1 MDVQSEYGKVLV
13 LKNMLE
19 MTIKLL
25 AYGLE
30 NKHITII
37 TFIITNAEVIE
48 SFIVLNVTISNVVI
62 NVQIVIQKFIPI
74 QKTSIQMMI

>member
-62 NVQIVIQKFIPI
+62 NVQIVIQKSILIPMI
-74 QKTSIQMMI
+74 SIQGMI